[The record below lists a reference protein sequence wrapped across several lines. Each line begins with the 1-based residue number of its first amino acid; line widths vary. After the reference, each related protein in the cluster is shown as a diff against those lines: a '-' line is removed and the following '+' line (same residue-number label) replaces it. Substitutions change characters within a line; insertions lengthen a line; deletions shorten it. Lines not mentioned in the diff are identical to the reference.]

1 MNPINLFFIFWRLW
15 LWLTILFGLLFFSP
29 AHIILIS
36 FERTYFLFHLF
47 CRYWCRLVLFL
58 NGYWLQVDQS
68 PNINPRNAY
77 IICPNHTSKFDI
89 ILLFAIFPGTFVF
102 MGKKNVTQISIF
114 EWFYNKTMITFERGM
129 VSSAYQA
136 YRKSDRF
143 LKKGK
148 SIVVFPEGGVPP
160 KNISLNKF
168 KLGAFKLAINNQ
180 VPVVPVTFIDNKRK
194 YPEDSLNLK
203 LGRLRVVI
211 HSPISTV
218 GMSSNELSFL
228 RNKTYNIINN
238 TLLEHASK

>member
-1 MNPINLFFIFWRLW
+1 
-15 LWLTILFGLLFFSP
+15 
-29 AHIILIS
+29 
-36 FERTYFLFHLF
+36 
-47 CRYWCRLVLFL
+47 
-58 NGYWLQVDQS
+58 
-68 PNINPRNAY
+68 
-77 IICPNHTSKFDI
+77 
-89 ILLFAIFPGTFVF
+89 